1 MKDVAAGIIINNGRI
16 LIARRAR
23 GQKSEDKWEFPGG
36 KIEPGETPEE
46 ALKREIMEELSLE
59 IKVGEFFMESKYK
72 YDFGEIRL
80 LVYKAQ
86 CMDKNLSLSVHS
98 EAKWVEPA
106 DIRNYDYAQADIPV
120 AERLFGTII

>member
-1 MKDVAAGIIINNGRI
+1 MKDVAAGIIINDGRI
-16 LIARRAR
+16 LIARRAK

-36 KIEPGETPEE
+36 KIEPGETPEV

-72 YDFGEIRL
+72 YEFGEIRL

-86 CMDKNLSLSVHS
+86 CLDKNLILSVHS
-98 EAKWVEPA
+98 EAKWVKPE
-106 DIRNYDYAQADIPV
+106 DIRNYDYAPADIAV
-120 AERLFGTII
+120 AERLFRTII